1 MPTEQIDIKETTGA
15 IFGTPSSVILYN
27 DEVHSQD
34 EVEAQIIRATRCT
47 TDQAMAIM
55 LEAHYKGRA
64 VAYHGHR
71 ERCEH
76 VACVLEQIKLKVD
89 IE

>member
-1 MPTEQIDIKETTGA
+1 VPTEQIDIKETTGT
-15 IFGTPSSVILYN
+15 IFGAPSSVILYN
-27 DEVHSQD
+27 DESHNME
-34 EVEAQIIRATRCT
+34 EVAVQIIKATQCT
-47 TDQAMAIM
+47 ADQAMAIM
-55 LEAHYKGRA
+55 MEAHTKGRA

-76 VACVLEQIKLKVD
+76 VAAVLEQIKLKVD